1 MNRKQLNEKFL
12 RTLKK
17 ILPLNQ
23 VIGYSP
29 FNIHVQ
35 VWILANITLCMSVK
49 VFPGDEPLATQ
60 TAVVW
65 ILSNMT
71 LHVSRD
77 VVPGDESLATQI
89 TQMWILPSMTVDVSF

>member
-1 MNRKQLNEKFL
+1 M
-12 RTLKK
+12 
-17 ILPLNQ
+17 
-23 VIGYSP
+23 VIGYLP
-29 FNIHVQ
+29 FTIHVQ
-35 VWILANITLCMSVK
+35 VWILTNITLCMSVK

-89 TQMWILPSMTVDVSF
+89 T

>member
-1 MNRKQLNEKFL
+1 
-12 RTLKK
+12 
-17 ILPLNQ
+17 
-23 VIGYSP
+23 
-29 FNIHVQ
+29 
-35 VWILANITLCMSVK
+35 MSVK

-89 TQMWILPSMTVDVSF
+89 TEMWILPSMTVDVSF